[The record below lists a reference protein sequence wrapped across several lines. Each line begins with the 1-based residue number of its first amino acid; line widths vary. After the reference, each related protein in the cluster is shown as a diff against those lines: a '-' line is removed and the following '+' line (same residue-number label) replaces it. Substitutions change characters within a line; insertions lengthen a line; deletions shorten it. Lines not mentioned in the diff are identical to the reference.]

1 MQMLEKIFEETAVRV
16 AQDKQQYP
24 LAKIENERL
33 FAEPERLEESFRPG
47 EINIISEIK
56 YGSPSKGRIFDPQVI
71 APVEVANQYVANGA
85 KALSIL
91 TEPKYFL
98 GSYEYL
104 MDARRANPRI
114 PILMKDFYFDPY
126 QIYFAR
132 YIGANIALLLVRYL
146 DEVQL
151 RDFHDLATE
160 LGMSA
165 LVEVHDERE
174 LETAIKI
181 GAKVIGVN
189 NRNLDTLKVDLE
201 TARSLYRQI
210 PDGVI
215 KICESGIYQRAE
227 IDAFRDIGYDGFL
240 IGTSLM
246 QDGHPGQALKALI
259 KG

>member
-1 MQMLEKIFEETAVRV
+1 MLEKIFEETAIRV
-16 AQDKQQYP
+16 AQDKKNYP
-24 LAKIENERL
+24 LQKIQNERL
-33 FAEPERLEESFRPG
+33 FADPDKLEDSFCAG

-56 YGSPSKGRIFDPQVI
+56 YGSPSKGRIFDPELI
-71 APVEVANQYVANGA
+71 TPVEVANQYVANGA

-91 TEPKYFL
+91 TEPQYFK
-98 GSYEYL
+98 GSYDYL
-104 MDARRANPRI
+104 KDARRANPRI

-151 RDFHDLATE
+151 KDFHDLAAE

-165 LVEVHDERE
+165 LVEVHDAQE
-174 LETAIKI
+174 LDLAIKI

-201 TARSLYRQI
+201 TARELYDQI
-210 PDGVI
+210 PPDVI
-215 KICESGIYQRAE
+215 KICESGIYERTE
-227 IDAFRDIGYDGFL
+227 IDAFRRIGYDGFL
-240 IGTSLM
+240 VGTSLM
-246 QDGHPGQALKALI
+246 KDGQPGQALKKLI
-259 KG
+259 SG

>member
-1 MQMLEKIFEETAVRV
+1 MLEKIFEETAERV
-16 AQDKQQYP
+16 AQDKKNYP
-24 LAKIENERL
+24 LAKIQNERL
-33 FAEPERLEESFRPG
+33 FAEPDRLEESFQPG

-56 YGSPSKGRIFDPQVI
+56 YGSPSKGRIFDPELI

-104 MDARRANPRI
+104 MVARRANPRI

-146 DEVQL
+146 DDAQL
-151 RDFHDLATE
+151 KDFHDLTTE

-165 LVEVHDERE
+165 LVEVHDAQE
-174 LETAIKI
+174 LESAIKI

-189 NRNLDTLKVDLE
+189 NRNLDTLRVDLE
-201 TARSLYRQI
+201 TARELYAQI
-210 PDGVI
+210 PEGVI
-215 KICESGIYQRAE
+215 KICESGIYERAE
-227 IDAFRDIGYDGFL
+227 IDAFRQVGYDGFL

-246 QDGHPGQALKALI
+246 KDGRPGVALDQLI
-259 KG
+259 NG